1 MAWKAR
7 TGVACALLHVL
18 AKACCVRVRAGLV
31 LLLAGLVLAG
41 CNALSDVECR
51 DTGKA
56 GEETHATLNCNRS
69 FFQGTRP
76 ALTSNE
82 PARLAPRL
90 DVAEIAGSRSAQAPF
105 RGWIG
110 PLKVAYAADPSEVEA
125 DANTLVQANARP
137 FNPDET
143 IRVNFD
149 HVTLDYF
156 LQQMLGGALG
166 VNYVGPESFDGDITF
181 RTEQPLA
188 KSQILRVVRDV
199 LGRKGLSVRASNGVL
214 HVDTPQ
220 ALEQMSLTAA
230 SGDAGEAEVRQIR
243 IPSGTASDI
252 LDIVQPLVPA
262 GATIVPGA
270 RADRLMV
277 KASPAVADQVEQLV
291 NSLVSGGL
299 ASGLVALVPLQQST
313 PSKVAARLKSFY
325 QEMLGKD
332 ADQLTII
339 PLEEQQALLI
349 GAKSR
354 QVLDGVRALVA
365 KIDTRLGDS
374 PQLRILSLSNLSAT
388 EVADQLSK
396 VFGTGSRAA
405 AVAATPSRTEPGAK
419 QQASLAAASG
429 AMARLDPARMGDAT
443 EPSENGFAMATPP
456 AGTLGGSTA
465 GAIPGGS
472 DALGPASVS
481 ASGEDLKIVP
491 DERQNALMVYST
503 FETYKRI
510 QEIVRALD
518 VPDSQVVIEAT
529 ILEVKINDALKL
541 GVQAY
546 LNSMF
551 INSGRAPQQTSAASR
566 SDRGLDMSGS
576 FDLGAVGVG
585 LVINALQEA
594 TDVKV
599 LSTPYLTVLNGR
611 SARLVVGDQ
620 IPYATRT
627 QTANN
632 TGNVSVT
639 QEIKVVDTGVVLD
652 VTPHIKS
659 SNAVDLTIDQSVS
672 TPQESALQGNVM
684 PVISTRNVKSQ
695 ILIQSGRTVLL
706 AGLIQDRS
714 ENVEQKTPGLSKIP
728 LLGLL
733 NRGKEKK
740 LGRTELAVLIT
751 PRVVRGAN
759 ELDNVSNLI
768 RASFTKP

>member
-7 TGVACALLHVL
+7 TGEACALPHALPKPL
-18 AKACCVRVRAGLV
+18 GARIRAGL
-31 LLLAGLVLAG
+31 LLVLAGIALSG
-41 CNALSDVECR
+41 CNALSDVACE
-51 DTGKA
+51 DGGKA
-56 GEETHATLNCNRS
+56 GEETRATLNCNRS
-69 FFQGTRP
+69 FFQGVRP

-90 DVAEIAGSRSAQAPF
+90 DVAEIAGSRSAQASF
-105 RGWIG
+105 KGWIG
-110 PLKVAYAADPSEVEA
+110 PLKVAYAADPGEVEA

-149 HVTLDYF
+149 RVTLDYF

-166 VNYVGPESFDGDITF
+166 VNYVGPEAFDGEITF

-199 LGRKGLSVRASNGVL
+199 LGRQGLSIRASNGVL

-220 ALEQMSLTAA
+220 ALEQMSMTAA
-230 SGDAGEAEVRQIR
+230 AGETGEAEVRQIR

-252 LDIVQPLVPA
+252 LEIVQPLVPA

-332 ADQLTII
+332 ADQLTVI

-365 KIDTRLGDS
+365 RIDTRLGDS
-374 PQLRILSLSNLSAT
+374 PQLRILSLANLSAT

-396 VFGTGSRAA
+396 VFGSAGRASATTASPERPETG
-405 AVAATPSRTEPGAK
+405 GK

-429 AMARLDPARMGDAT
+429 VIARLDPARMGDAT

-456 AGTLGGSTA
+456 SGTLGGA
-465 GAIPGGS
+465 GAGTGSIGGS
-472 DALGPASVS
+472 GGEPVS
-481 ASGEDLKIVP
+481 SSGEDLKIVP
-491 DERQNALMVYST
+491 DERQNALMIYST

-510 QEIVRALD
+510 QEIVKALD

-529 ILEVKINDALKL
+529 ILEVRINDALKL

-546 LNSMF
+546 LNSLF
-551 INSGRAPQQTSAASR
+551 VNAGRAPQQSATSSR

-576 FDLGAVGVG
+576 FDLGGVGVG

-652 VTPHIKS
+652 VTPRIKS

-672 TPQESALQGNVM
+672 TPQASALQGNVM

-706 AGLIQDRS
+706 AGLIQDRA

-728 LLGLL
+728 ILGLL

-751 PRVVRGAN
+751 PRVVRSAN
-759 ELDNVSNLI
+759 ELDTVSNLI
-768 RASFTKP
+768 RASFARP